1 VGAPPLLPAQPA
13 AAVPPRRGHREACL
27 CAHHRPRRTNYVDLI
42 PSLCARRRSD
52 PFSVCNVMR
61 RNACGSPV
69 MFMDVDASKEKED
82 GMARVVDHVRGLY
95 VRARVDDARRSK
107 GMEAV

>member
-1 VGAPPLLPAQPA
+1 
-13 AAVPPRRGHREACL
+13 
-27 CAHHRPRRTNYVDLI
+27 
-42 PSLCARRRSD
+42 
-52 PFSVCNVMR
+52 MR

>member
-1 VGAPPLLPAQPA
+1 
-13 AAVPPRRGHREACL
+13 
-27 CAHHRPRRTNYVDLI
+27 
-42 PSLCARRRSD
+42 
-52 PFSVCNVMR
+52 
-61 RNACGSPV
+61 

-82 GMARVVDHVRGLY
+82 GMAHVVDHVRGLY